1 MVNIARVLF
10 GIDKT
15 PEKTEEKSQ
24 PVEEKTDPRL
34 LRTSKFVR
42 PVKKKLEPKE
52 VEPEEVEQDAE

>member
-1 MVNIARVLF
+1 VVNIARVLF

-42 PVKKKLEPKE
+42 PVKKKLK
-52 VEPEEVEQDAE
+52 PEEVEPDAE